1 MSYLAGKTVLITGGT
16 GSFGKAFVK
25 RLLADNEI
33 KKLVV
38 FSRDEL
44 KQFEMAEVVNS
55 PKLRYFLG
63 DVRDYQRLLQATD
76 GVDVIVH
83 AAAMKQIPAA
93 EYNPMEAIKTNV
105 IGAEN
110 IVNAAIQNGISKV
123 VALSTDKAANP
134 ANLYGATKLCSDK
147 LMVAGNILAGSHATK
162 FSCVRY
168 GNVLGSR
175 GSVIPF
181 FLERAKEGSLPITDV
196 RMTRFWLTIEEGVQ
210 FVLDSLERMHG
221 GEIFVPKI
229 PSFKVTDV
237 ARVVCP
243 GLPTHVIGI
252 RPGEKLHEIMI
263 TEDDS
268 NYTYEFDDYFAII
281 SPSLAA
287 SGVYANL
294 GKKVVEGFNFSSENN
309 KVWHTDESF
318 LKLLKEHGILK

>member
-1 MSYLAGKTVLITGGT
+1 MTFLKGKTVLVTGGT
-16 GSFGKAFVK
+16 GSFGKAFVTK
-25 RLLADNEI
+25 VLQDDEVS
-33 KKLVV
+33 KLIV

-44 KQFEMAEVVNS
+44 KQFEMAEKINS

-63 DVRDYQRLLQATD
+63 DVRDYQRLLRATD
-76 GVDVIVH
+76 GVDLIVH
-83 AAAMKQIPAA
+83 AAAMKQIPAS

-105 IGAEN
+105 LGAEN
-110 IVNAAIQNGISKV
+110 IINASIENGIQRV

-147 LMVAGNILAGSHATK
+147 LMIAGNVLAGSRDTR
-162 FSCVRY
+162 FSAVRY

-181 FLERAKEGSLPITDV
+181 FLDRAKMGSIPITDP
-196 RMTRFWLTIEEGVQ
+196 RMTRFWLTIQEGVR
-210 FVLDSLERMHG
+210 FVLDSFERMHG

-243 GLPTHVIGI
+243 GIPTEVIGI
-252 RPGEKLHEIMI
+252 RPGEKLHEVMI

-268 NYTYEFDDYFAII
+268 HHTYEFEDYFAII
-281 SPSLAA
+281 SPALKA
-287 SGVYANL
+287 SGKYDKI
-294 GKKVVEGFNFSSENN
+294 GKKVEEGFRFSSENN
-309 KVWHTDESF
+309 DVWHTDESF
-318 LKLLKEHGILK
+318 LKVLKDNGIIN

>member
-1 MSYLAGKTVLITGGT
+1 MSYLSGKTVLITGGT

-25 RLLADNEI
+25 RVLADDEI

-44 KQFEMAEVVNS
+44 KQFEMAEQINS

-76 GVDVIVH
+76 GVDVIIH

-147 LMVAGNILAGSHATK
+147 LMVAGNILAGSHGTK
-162 FSCVRY
+162 FACVRY

-181 FLERAKEGSLPITDV
+181 FLERAKEGSLPITDE
-196 RMTRFWLTIEEGVQ
+196 RMTRFWLTIEDGVQ

-243 GLPTHVIGI
+243 DVPTRIIGI

-268 NYTYEFDDYFAII
+268 NYTYEFDDYFAIL
-281 SPSLAA
+281 SPSLLA
-287 SGVYANL
+287 SGAYKNS
-294 GKKVVEGFNFSSENN
+294 GKKVSEGFNFSSDNN
-309 KVWHTDESF
+309 QVWHTDESF
-318 LKLLKEHGILK
+318 LKLLKENGILN

>member
-1 MSYLAGKTVLITGGT
+1 MSYLAEKTVLITGGT

-25 RLLADNEI
+25 RVLADDEI

-44 KQFEMAEVVNS
+44 KQFEMAEQINS

-76 GVDVIVH
+76 GVDVVVH

-147 LMVAGNILAGSHATK
+147 LMVAGNILAGSRGTK
-162 FSCVRY
+162 FACVRY

-181 FLERAKEGSLPITDV
+181 FLERAIEGSLPITDE
-196 RMTRFWLTIEEGVQ
+196 RMTRFWLTIEDGVQ

-243 GLPTHVIGI
+243 GIPTRVIGI

-268 NYTYEFDDYFAII
+268 NYTYEFEDHFAIL
-281 SPSLAA
+281 SPSLLA
-287 SGVYANL
+287 SGSYKDL
-294 GKKVVEGFNFSSENN
+294 GKKVAEGFNFSSDNN
-309 KVWHTDESF
+309 QVWHTDESF
-318 LKLLKEHGILK
+318 LKLLKEHGILN

>member
-25 RLLADNEI
+25 RVLADDEV

-44 KQFEMAEVVNS
+44 KQFEMAEQINS

-110 IVNAAIQNGISKV
+110 IVNAAIQNRISKV

-147 LMVAGNILAGSHATK
+147 LMVAGNILAGSLDTK
-162 FSCVRY
+162 FACVRY

-181 FLERAKEGSLPITDV
+181 FLERAKEGFLPITDA
-196 RMTRFWLTIEEGVQ
+196 RMTRFWLTIEDGVQ

-243 GLPTHVIGI
+243 GIPTRIIGI

-268 NYTYEFDDYFAII
+268 NYTYEFDDHFAIL
-281 SPSLAA
+281 SPSLLV
-287 SGVYANL
+287 SGTYKNL
-294 GKKVVEGFNFSSENN
+294 GSKVPEGFNFSSDNN